1 MKKIWILTTLLV
13 GSLLLTGCNSNCNC
27 DVPQCENWEDQR
39 NEAKEF
45 CLSKWWTHLWATSP
59 IEEHWE
65 CMFPSWIG
73 CRDDMILDWKCN
85 WEPDLSNIDAAEE
98 RQIWCE
104 NNVDWWMQD
113 MMEWAVYYGI
123 EWDGDEEEI
132 KDEEW
137 NLVMITRNFYA
148 KYDKDWQHWKL
159 PWRCEANFV
168 DGSNWTTYGEEFLV
182 ENEDYNQFL
191 EDIKSSWEQPQ
202 GKNDYHEEVVE

>member
-1 MKKIWILTTLLV
+1 MKKIWLLTTLLI

-27 DVPQCENWEDQR
+27 DVPQCVNWKTQT

-45 CLSKWWTHLWATSP
+45 CLSKWWTYLWATSP
-59 IEEHWE
+59 VEEHWE
-65 CMFPSWIG
+65 CMFPSWVW
-73 CRDDMILDWKCN
+73 CRDDMILNWECN
-85 WEPDLSNIDAAEE
+85 WEPDISDIDTAEE

-123 EWDGDEEEI
+123 EWNGDEEEI

-137 NLVMITRNFYA
+137 NLVMITRSFYA

-168 DGSNWTTYGEEFLV
+168 DGSNWVTYDQEFID
-182 ENEDYNQFL
+182 E
-191 EDIKSSWEQPQ
+191 
-202 GKNDYHEEVVE
+202 